1 MSAVE
6 RSHSRSPLVAGV
18 LSGLMPGLG
27 QLYCRE
33 WMKGVGFLIG
43 ALVADVALGA
53 SEGFFHLLQQLL
65 AGSPPQDAGSI
76 LLRSLPL
83 LAIAAWSVMDAVRS
97 AQKSH

>member
-1 MSAVE
+1 ME
-6 RSHSRSPLVAGV
+6 RGRSRSPVVAGV

-27 QLYCRE
+27 QFYCRQ

-43 ALVADVALGA
+43 ALVADAALGA
-53 SEGFFHLLQQLL
+53 SEGFFQLLQQLM

-83 LAIAAWSVMDAVRS
+83 LAIAVWSVVDAVRS
-97 AQKSH
+97 AHQFR